1 MEQKK
6 PSISK
11 AALYGIMGGML
22 ITGTCNTMILKVQDL
37 TKTGM
42 PASSIEQSNPPYP
55 YSYTECNDF
64 THPYMQGLFM
74 FVGEFICFGLLGIK
88 RLLYGHE
95 NKAKEAETA
104 VPLSPGMAAAVEQK
118 KLTKIHPLWLAIPAA
133 CDFTSSTLMFV
144 ALTMVP
150 ASVY

>member
-1 MEQKK
+1 
-6 PSISK
+6 
-11 AALYGIMGGML
+11 
-22 ITGTCNTMILKVQDL
+22 
-37 TKTGM
+37 
-42 PASSIEQSNPPYP
+42 
-55 YSYTECNDF
+55 
-64 THPYMQGLFM
+64 M
-74 FVGEFICFGLLGIK
+74 FVGEFVCFGLLGIK

-95 NKAKEAETA
+95 NKAKEAEA
-104 VPLSPGMAAAVEQK
+104 VNVTLSPGMTAAIEQK